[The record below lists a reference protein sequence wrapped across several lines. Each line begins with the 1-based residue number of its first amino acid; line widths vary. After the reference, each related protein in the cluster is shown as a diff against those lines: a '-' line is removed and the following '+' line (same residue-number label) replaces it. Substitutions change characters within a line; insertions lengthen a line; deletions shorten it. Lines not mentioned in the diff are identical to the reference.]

1 MKYIKLFEDFI
12 TEKKPAGAPDWKDRE
27 DLMEGMNYDE
37 LVDDVVMKYNPALFS
52 GEYTDLSNEERDLI
66 KDMLKMYA
74 KGHSTKEIAK
84 KFTGKETELM
94 NAAKVYTDDL
104 IKRSLPQ

>member
-1 MKYIKLFEDFI
+1 MKHVKLFEQF
-12 TEKKPAGAPDWKDRE
+12 
-27 DLMEGMNYDE
+27 LNEGSSKYDE
-37 LVDDVVMKYNPALFS
+37 LVDDVVMKYNPTLFS

-84 KFTGKETELM
+84 KFPGKETALD